1 MINNP
6 SKNTE
11 MGIDLTCPRCLF
23 TSDIAEVP
31 RGGGQCNYCDL
42 HDQLEAS
49 ARPEDLD
56 RQLAKV
62 RGTSGQ
68 YNCIIGISGGLDSS
82 TLLWLAVRK
91 WSLRP
96 LVVHFDNGWNG
107 EAATANMR
115 NLCNTLDVPVIVYH
129 PAKREYDELNRA
141 FLYAG
146 LPDADIPNDIAMTKF
161 MYQTAAQHGIKWILN
176 GHDFRQVGSTPAK
189 WTYMDAKYI
198 QSVFYAFRHKKL
210 IHYPLFTFLD
220 QVKYGL
226 KGIKQIRPFHYI
238 VDRWGYEQSM
248 KNEIEWQDYGAKHG
262 ENIYTEYV
270 GAQLLP
276 EKFGIDKRR
285 VYVAADL
292 RSGKLNKREAQNI
305 LAHPPGFNMSKLGTL
320 EKQIKHDSSRP
331 IGKREDYDRYDF
343 RAWYMKAIV
352 WLLAKFKVVPHTFYK
367 KYCC

>member
-1 MINNP
+1 
-6 SKNTE
+6 

-107 EAATANMR
+107 EAAKANMT
-115 NLCNTLDVPVIVYH
+115 NLCNALDVPVIVYH

-176 GHDFRQVGSTPAK
+176 GHDFRQEGSTPAK

-198 QSVFYAFRHKKL
+198 QSVYRDYMHDKL
-210 IHYPLFTFLD
+210 KHYPLFTFWD

-226 KGIKQIRPFHYI
+226 MGIKQIRPFHYI
-238 VDRWGYEQSM
+238 TDRDRYEFAM
-248 KNEIEWQDYGAKHG
+248 KSEIGWQDYGAKHG

-276 EKFGIDKRR
+276 AKFGIDKRR
-285 VYVAADL
+285 VYIAARL
-292 RSGKLNKREAQNI
+292 RSGTIDHAFARAL
-305 LAHPPGFNMSKLGTL
+305 LAEKPQFDMDKLGN
-320 EKQIKHDSSRP
+320 ERHVVEGYEHSE

-343 RAWYMKAIV
+343 RAWYMKAIIY
-352 WLLAKFKVVPHTFYK
+352 LLAKLQVVPKTFYI